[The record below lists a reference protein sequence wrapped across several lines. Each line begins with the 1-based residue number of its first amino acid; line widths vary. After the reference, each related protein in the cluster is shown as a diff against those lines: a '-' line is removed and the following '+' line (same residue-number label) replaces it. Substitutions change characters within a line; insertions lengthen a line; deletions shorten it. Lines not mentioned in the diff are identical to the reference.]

1 MVRPIFLVAEIEPP
15 EGLSAR
21 KLVLETGK
29 FNVITAYSL
38 EEALDTLVVF
48 PKVHGVILHTSI
60 CRDMECADVITEIKK
75 KFPDMLVIALSP
87 RMSQR
92 YEAADETISSHE
104 PQELLNLLRSRFG
117 DPRNLQP
124 KGAVKRRA

>member
-1 MVRPIFLVAEIEPP
+1 MVRPIVLMAEMEPP

-38 EEALDTLVVF
+38 EEALDTLAVF
-48 PKVHGVILHTSI
+48 PGVHAVVLHVSM
-60 CRDMECADVITEIKK
+60 CQQMECDEAISQIRSTV
-75 KFPDMLVIALSP
+75 PGMLVIALSP
-87 RMSQR
+87 TGSHP
-92 YEAADETISSHE
+92 YKLADYNISSHE

-117 DPRNLQP
+117 DPRTLQE
-124 KGAVKRRA
+124 KTSRKQRA